1 MGTIEKQVRRKRV
14 KRNVRNA
21 VLATVGIAGIIT
33 IAAVAPNALRLLKV
47 TGIDAKLRYR
57 TKSVLYRLKQK
68 GEIEFVDRDGKKY
81 ARLTE
86 RGEHSLALLQQKMA
100 LTDGRKRKWD
110 HRYRLVIFDIPEKRK
125 STRERIRLEMRE
137 LGFLRI
143 QDSAWLY
150 PYDCE
155 EFVALLKA
163 DLHIGKDVLYAVIEE
178 IENDAWIKKHFS
190 LPAD

>member
-1 MGTIEKQVRRKRV
+1 MGTIEMLATQKRR

-21 VLATVGIAGIIT
+21 MLATVGIAGFLA
-33 IAAVAPNALRLLKV
+33 IAAVAPNTLRLLKV

-57 TKSVLYRLKQK
+57 TKSVLSRLKQK
-68 GEIEFVDRDGKKY
+68 GEVEFVERDGKKY
-81 ARLTE
+81 AHLTK
-86 RGEHSLALLQQKMA
+86 RGEHSFALLREKA
-100 LTDGRKRKWD
+100 AFANRPKRRWD
-110 HRYRLVIFDIPEKRK
+110 HRYRLVMFDIPERRK

-155 EFVALLKA
+155 DLVALLKA

-178 IENDAWIKKHFS
+178 IENDLWIKKHFGLS
-190 LPAD
+190 ID

>member
-1 MGTIEKQVRRKRV
+1 MGTIEVRAKQKRR

-21 VLATVGIAGIIT
+21 VLATIGIAGLIT
-33 IAAVAPNALRLLKV
+33 VAAVAPKTLHLLKV

-68 GEIEFVDRDGKKY
+68 GEIEFVERDGKKY

-86 RGEHSLALLQQKMA
+86 RGERALELLRQKESFMNNK
-100 LTDGRKRKWD
+100 KRKWD
-110 HRYRLVIFDIPEKRK
+110 HRYRLVMFDIPERRK
-125 STRERIRLEMRE
+125 STRERIRFEMRE
-137 LGFLRI
+137 IGFLRI
-143 QDSAWLY
+143 QDSSWLY

-163 DLHIGKDVLYAVIEE
+163 DLHIGKDVLYAVVEE
-178 IENDAWIKKHFS
+178 IENDAWIKKHFDLS
-190 LPAD
+190 VR